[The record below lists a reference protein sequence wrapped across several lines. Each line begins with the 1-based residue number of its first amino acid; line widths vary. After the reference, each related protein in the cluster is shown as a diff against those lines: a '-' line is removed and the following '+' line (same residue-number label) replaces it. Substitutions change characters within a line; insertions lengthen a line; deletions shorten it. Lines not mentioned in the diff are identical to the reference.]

1 MDESESLRRD
11 VGARL
16 GVDEEYGATS
26 LAGAS
31 VAVTGDEAPGRSSTR
46 SSRIAHFAVGA
57 GILLAAMLG
66 VAGMLPD
73 RRPSDATATSMV
85 AAEAAAKSEGRATT
99 TYTSFTTVPVA
110 AEMQEITD
118 ALNIV
123 NSWDDGVNILCS
135 DSSFAFCAHA
145 TCHNVNDQT
154 ALCGCSVET
163 ATEGQFSFSKASL
176 VLMRSA
182 TYRNSIF
189 KIDAGT
195 FSTSDNAAFCA
206 ALDDGSVFK
215 AAGFQSD
222 YGSFFLMPDSDSSAP
237 SSALRASAA
246 LPSTTTSSSSAA
258 AALFPLTSSSQ
269 DVAPTNSDAFV
280 GSCMGA
286 PCKLFDWGTDCTVV
300 CACTEYPSEPKD
312 DDNEECFRNGPGGQT
327 DHAWSKDVENL
338 LEYIDSVRHTIDNMS
353 TIVQAISAE
362 NDGNQVCGGVCTVE
376 R

>member
-1 MDESESLRRD
+1 
-11 VGARL
+11 
-16 GVDEEYGATS
+16 
-26 LAGAS
+26 
-31 VAVTGDEAPGRSSTR
+31 
-46 SSRIAHFAVGA
+46 
-57 GILLAAMLG
+57 MLG

-163 ATEGQFSFSKASL
+163 ATEGEFSFSKASL

-189 KIDAGT
+189 KIEAGT

-222 YGSFFLMPDSDSSAP
+222 YGSFFLTTDSDSFIPGLIDEDSSAP

-246 LPSTTTSSSSAA
+246 LPSSTTSSSSAA

-286 PCKLFDWGTDCTVV
+286 PCKL
-300 CACTEYPSEPKD
+300 
-312 DDNEECFRNGPGGQT
+312 
-327 DHAWSKDVENL
+327 
-338 LEYIDSVRHTIDNMS
+338 
-353 TIVQAISAE
+353 
-362 NDGNQVCGGVCTVE
+362 
-376 R
+376 